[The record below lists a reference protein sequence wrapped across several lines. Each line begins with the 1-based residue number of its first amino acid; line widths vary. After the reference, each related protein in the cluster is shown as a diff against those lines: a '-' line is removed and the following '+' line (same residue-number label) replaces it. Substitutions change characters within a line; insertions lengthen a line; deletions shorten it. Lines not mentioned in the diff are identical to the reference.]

1 MDLASIKWDNFKTHV
16 TQAFDSLRKDKD
28 FFDVT
33 LVSED
38 EVQVPAHRIILASC
52 SPYMKKILKKNQN
65 NTPFMLYL
73 DGINSNDLLHVLD
86 YIYLGEVKVPQKNLP
101 SFIKV
106 SKKLKLEGLMQPKV
120 QQSRCR
126 EQPVAQET
134 PKESMVFTQEIPKES
149 MNFAKENPKESMNYA
164 HPAAEEIDFLQLEV
178 QQESRSSSPTS
189 IIGNDSD
196 GSAALNQESDLPP
209 IKLEDP
215 RELDFLKFKSG
226 TLSEISIPTTK
237 KNVFKQNVFSTQDM
251 DLVDKKLEEFSEK
264 LNGVYRCKICLKT
277 AANRTN
283 HHFHIETHMDGLFF
297 QCDQCERTTKTRNAM
312 RKHYGFYHRHA
323 PFNFTLGNSGINSTE
338 NIK

>member
-86 YIYLGEVKVPQKNLP
+86 YIYLGEVKVPQNNLP

-106 SKKLKLEGLMQPKV
+106 SQKLKLEGLMQPKV
-120 QQSRCR
+120 QQSRSR
-126 EQPVAQET
+126 EAQEPPKESIVFTQET
-134 PKESMVFTQEIPKES
+134 PKESMAFTQEIPKES
-149 MNFAKENPKESMNYA
+149 MDYA

-178 QQESRSSSPTS
+178 QQEP
-189 IIGNDSD
+189 
-196 GSAALNQESDLPP
+196 
-209 IKLEDP
+209 
-215 RELDFLKFKSG
+215 
-226 TLSEISIPTTK
+226 
-237 KNVFKQNVFSTQDM
+237 
-251 DLVDKKLEEFSEK
+251 
-264 LNGVYRCKICLKT
+264 
-277 AANRTN
+277 
-283 HHFHIETHMDGLFF
+283 
-297 QCDQCERTTKTRNAM
+297 
-312 RKHYGFYHRHA
+312 
-323 PFNFTLGNSGINSTE
+323 
-338 NIK
+338 